1 MEPKT
6 YIKGFI
12 LGAPSLCWKQTSG
25 CLKLRDKNVSNL
37 LSPCWSGRPGQHSE
51 AKISVDLRQTAVMSL
66 MESRVVTYET
76 AQKKSWSSGLNAVC
90 FFLLSFCL
98 VFVGFWSLKGNSFCI
113 GVLKDVC
120 TSTCTR
126 GRGHRTGMWG
136 IAERRKE
143 HGWHW

>member
-12 LGAPSLCWKQTSG
+12 LGAPSLCWKQTLG

-76 AQKKSWSSGLNAVC
+76 AQKKS
-90 FFLLSFCL
+90 
-98 VFVGFWSLKGNSFCI
+98 
-113 GVLKDVC
+113 
-120 TSTCTR
+120 
-126 GRGHRTGMWG
+126 
-136 IAERRKE
+136 
-143 HGWHW
+143 